1 MTNCAFH
8 SPAEGDLKSGM
19 PAFVDIPAPHM
30 MTMFLNLPSLS
41 PFSKSASENPASD
54 LDIINSKLKYI
65 LKSCMHHCTGLGK
78 GNHLALYHS
87 TWIDASPWSGNVF
100 LILMKCQWNAMLGNF
115 TSFSHLFSESYLL
128 LWKQLTLCLH
138 FGYKTLPTDD
148 FITG

>member
-54 LDIINSKLKYI
+54 LDIINSKHKYI
-65 LKSCMHHCTGLGK
+65 FKILHAPLHWTGEGEPPCLVSQ
-78 GNHLALYHS
+78 HL
-87 TWIDASPWSGNVF
+87 D
-100 LILMKCQWNAMLGNF
+100 
-115 TSFSHLFSESYLL
+115 
-128 LWKQLTLCLH
+128 
-138 FGYKTLPTDD
+138 
-148 FITG
+148 